1 MSLLPSGVCVVTTL
15 PAGRPAG
22 ATAGAVSSLSLSPPL
37 VLACLDRGSR
47 TLAALDEVGRFAI
60 NVLGGDSEELAR
72 RFATKSEQAV
82 KWEGVGWSKRAG
94 VPWLDAAI
102 LRIAC
107 SLRDL
112 HEGGD
117 HRIAIGE
124 IAEIDAPGGE
134 PLLFWD
140 GRYRPLADPG

>member
-1 MSLLPSGVCVVTTL
+1 MSLLPSGVCVVTAL
-15 PAGRPAG
+15 PAGLPAG
-22 ATAGAVSSLSLSPPL
+22 ATAGAVSSLSLAPPL
-37 VLACLDRGSR
+37 VLACLERGSR
-47 TLAALDEVGRFAI
+47 TLAALDEAGRFAI
-60 NVLGGDSEELAR
+60 NVLGADGEQLAR
-72 RFATKSEQAV
+72 RFSTKAEQAV
-82 KWEGVGWSKRAG
+82 KWEGVAWTERAG

-124 IAEIDAPGGE
+124 IAEIDAPGGG

-140 GRYRPLADPG
+140 GRYMPLVDPG

>member
-1 MSLLPSGVCVVTTL
+1 MSLLPSGVCVVTAL

-37 VLACLDRGSR
+37 VLACLERGSR
-47 TLAALDEVGRFAI
+47 TLGALDEAGRFAI
-60 NVLGGDSEELAR
+60 NVLGTDGEQLAR
-72 RFATKSEQAV
+72 RFSTKEEQAV
-82 KWEGVGWSKRAG
+82 KWEDVAWTERAG

-124 IAEIDAPGGE
+124 IAEIDAPGGA

-140 GRYRPLADPG
+140 GRYTPLVDPG